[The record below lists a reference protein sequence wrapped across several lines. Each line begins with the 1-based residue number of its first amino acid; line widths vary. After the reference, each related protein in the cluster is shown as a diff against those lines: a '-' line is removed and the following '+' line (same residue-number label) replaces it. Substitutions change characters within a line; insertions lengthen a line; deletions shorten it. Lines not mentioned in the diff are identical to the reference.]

1 MLKMI
6 IADDE
11 CIIRETIQSII
22 DWKKYDIEVI
32 GLCKNG
38 IETYNMILDENP
50 DIVLTDIKMPGM
62 DGIELI
68 KRIAKMDL
76 NVQFIILSGYGEFS
90 YAQEAMK
97 SGVRHYLL
105 KPCSEDQVIECIQ
118 QCKKYCYQQK
128 INRHMTEENFAAI
141 SSMNHNII
149 FSIINDWVYQKL
161 NLEQIRQT
169 YESYMD
175 FEFTAYRLYYVY
187 YLIFEDLGP
196 FLRAFEGFC
205 RANLPGVTI
214 HGVYVK
220 NNLLLFFKS
229 YSLDY
234 QELEQFLKQGCPF
247 SQSLKVQSAFFSNLE
262 ELLSVLLRKIA
273 RFSVIYYIN
282 GFHLMY
288 TCNYSSTLQELEQL
302 YQILPREAGRAAELL
317 SDFFDRIH
325 DLSFLKQVS
334 CNLILKLSL
343 NNPNLSSADITDLL
357 LEIEG
362 QSDPAALKSA
372 VIQKVPE
379 FLTTSSAKPLPNSAM
394 TQMIFDYVNHNLQ
407 NPDLTLK
414 YIADNCLYMNA
425 DYVSKKFFKETGT
438 KFSAYLTDIRIRRA
452 KELLRSNEP
461 FRIQDIAEKLG
472 FGNNPEYFS
481 KVFKQKTGM
490 TPRAYFLKAHGS

>member
-262 ELLSVLLRKIA
+262 ELLSVLLR
-273 RFSVIYYIN
+273 
-282 GFHLMY
+282 
-288 TCNYSSTLQELEQL
+288 
-302 YQILPREAGRAAELL
+302 
-317 SDFFDRIH
+317 
-325 DLSFLKQVS
+325 
-334 CNLILKLSL
+334 
-343 NNPNLSSADITDLL
+343 
-357 LEIEG
+357 
-362 QSDPAALKSA
+362 
-372 VIQKVPE
+372 
-379 FLTTSSAKPLPNSAM
+379 
-394 TQMIFDYVNHNLQ
+394 
-407 NPDLTLK
+407 
-414 YIADNCLYMNA
+414 
-425 DYVSKKFFKETGT
+425 
-438 KFSAYLTDIRIRRA
+438 
-452 KELLRSNEP
+452 
-461 FRIQDIAEKLG
+461 
-472 FGNNPEYFS
+472 
-481 KVFKQKTGM
+481 
-490 TPRAYFLKAHGS
+490 